1 MDIDTQKGGLHEL
14 HDRTLLWL
22 CQYVRQSPVVG
33 LENRVLGANT
43 LKQVLD
49 WQLLLAL
56 CSGCYGAEGH
66 RGTATCGG
74 E

>member
-1 MDIDTQKGGLHEL
+1 MIYMVGLY
-14 HDRTLLWL
+14 
-22 CQYVRQSPVVG
+22 CGYVTQSPVVG
-33 LENRVLGANT
+33 LKHKALGANT

-56 CSGCYGAEGH
+56 CSGYYGAEGH

-74 E
+74 